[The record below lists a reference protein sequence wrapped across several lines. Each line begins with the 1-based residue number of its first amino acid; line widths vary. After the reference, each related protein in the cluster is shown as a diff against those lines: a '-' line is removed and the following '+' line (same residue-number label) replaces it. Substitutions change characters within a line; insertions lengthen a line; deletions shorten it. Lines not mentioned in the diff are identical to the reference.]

1 MKTWIK
7 VEFIM
12 EMILHTDMVP
22 WLAQEHRFFQ
32 SKDFKFGDWEQKRIQ
47 NNKKF
52 IGNKDMLKS

>member
-1 MKTWIK
+1 MICITLSFGLMKTWIK

-32 SKDFKFGDWEQKRIQ
+32 SKDFKFGDWEQKRI
-47 NNKKF
+47 
-52 IGNKDMLKS
+52 